1 MVESAAVR
9 DISEASVYSGAV
21 PIFFDFLPW
30 SRLSTFWACRIRHSE
45 TLHQNRVLRI
55 LCHPLSWCVRPD
67 LWLCLSGFMLL

>member
-21 PIFFDFLPW
+21 PFFWFSFVVLAE
-30 SRLSTFWACRIRHSE
+30 SIWACRIRHSE

-55 LCHPLSWCVRPD
+55 VCHPLSWCVRPD
-67 LWLCLSGFMLL
+67 LWLRYSVFMLW